1 MNSKIS
7 GGVQVTAEPFY
18 QPDQSNPL
26 NQEFMFAYRITIEN
40 KNDFPV
46 KLLRR
51 HWYIFDSNGISREVE
66 GEGVV
71 GVQPVILPSSS
82 YQYISGCSLNTEMGK
97 MQGSYLLENLHNKQT
112 FQVSIPSFNMIAP
125 IKLN

>member
-1 MNSKIS
+1 
-7 GGVQVTAEPFY
+7 V
-18 QPDQSNPL
+18 
-26 NQEFMFAYRITIEN
+26 
-40 KNDFPV
+40 
-46 KLLRR
+46 
-51 HWYIFDSNGISREVE
+51 SREVE

-71 GVQPVILPSSS
+71 GVQPVILPSAS

-112 FQVSIPSFNMIAP
+112 FQVIIPSFNMIAP